1 MKAERMTAKASPVAT
16 SGNTLRQFH
25 LTPRFRDNVAGW
37 LFVFP
42 AALLVFVFGIF
53 PIGYA
58 AYMSLFNWRIRQ
70 GAFFCDTA
78 NEGLIVDSVQNA
90 LLWIGGCLEQYRT
103 NFIGDWWG
111 MIAFCV
117 GFVALYGVYR
127 LWTWPGWPRQD
138 EAPYFLLRFGVML
151 AGLAVAFAIISY
163 GYSLMLDALRP
174 RDRDFLQGLQITFY
188 YAFGSIPLQLAFGL
202 ILAYVLHGKI
212 RGKQLY
218 RMLFFLPYV
227 TPTVAAAVV
236 FGFIFSGRD
245 TSLANQAIT
254 ALGFP
259 LQRWLSEPRPFVN
272 VMFGWN
278 LEGFLAGPSMALVCV
293 ILLGIWTYTGYNAII
308 FMAGLGNIP
317 TDLYEAAKVDGAS
330 EWHLF
335 RYITLPLLSP
345 VTFYLSILGFIGTFT
360 AFNTLFVM
368 RTPASQGTLDT
379 AALVIFDTF
388 REQNRWGEAAAQA
401 IVLMLIVLALTQVQR
416 SVFEKQVFYG

>member
-1 MKAERMTAKASPVAT
+1 MKAEPMTAKASQAAASSHTPRA
-16 SGNTLRQFH
+16 FH
-25 LTPRFRDNVAGW
+25 LPPKIRDNISGY

-42 AALLVFVFGIF
+42 AVLLVFMFGIF

-70 GAFFCDTA
+70 GTFFCETA
-78 NEGLIVDSVQNA
+78 NEGLIVNSLQNA
-90 LLWIGGCLEQYRT
+90 LLWVGGCLEQYRV
-103 NFIGDWWG
+103 NIIGDWGG
-111 MIAFCV
+111 MILFAA
-117 GFVALYGVYR
+117 GFVGLYGAYR
-127 LWTWPGWPRQD
+127 LWTWDGWRRQD
-138 EAPYFLLRFGVML
+138 EMPYYLLRMGAML
-151 AGLAVAFAIISY
+151 AALAVSFAVISH
-163 GYSLMLDALRP
+163 GYAMMNDALRP

-188 YAFGSIPLQLAFGL
+188 YAFGSIPIQLALGL
-202 ILAYVLHGKI
+202 VLAYVLHSNI
-212 RGKQLY
+212 RGKQVY

-259 LQRWLSEPRPFVN
+259 IQRWLSEPRPFVN

-335 RYITLPLLSP
+335 RHITLPLLSP

-401 IVLMLIVLALTQVQR
+401 IVLMLIVLALTQFQR

>member
-1 MKAERMTAKASPVAT
+1 MRRT
-16 SGNTLRQFH
+16 FH
-25 LTPRFRDNVAGW
+25 LSPKLRDNISGY

-42 AALLVFVFGIF
+42 AVLLVFVFGVF

-58 AYMSLFNWRIRQ
+58 AYMSFFNWRIRQ

-78 NEGLIVDSVQNA
+78 NEGLVVNSLQSA
-90 LLWIGGCLEQYRT
+90 LLWIGGCFEQYRV
-103 NFIGDWWG
+103 NIIGDWG
-111 MIAFCV
+111 GLIVFCL
-117 GFVALYGVYR
+117 GFVGLYGVYR
-127 LWTWPGWPRQD
+127 LWMWSGWSRRG
-138 EAPYFLLRFGVML
+138 EAAYLVLRAVALL
-151 AGLAVAFAIISY
+151 AGLAVAFAVISH
-163 GYSLMLDALRP
+163 GYNLMTNALRP
-174 RDRDFLQGLQITFY
+174 RDRDFLHGLQITFY
-188 YAFGSIPLQLAFGL
+188 YAFGSIPIQLALGL
-202 ILAYVLHGKI
+202 VLAYVLHSRI
-212 RGKQLY
+212 RGRQIY

-259 LQRWLSEPRPFVN
+259 VQRWLSEPRPFLN
-272 VMFGWN
+272 VLFGLN

-308 FMAGLGNIP
+308 FMAGLGSIP
-317 TDLYEAAKVDGAS
+317 TDLYEAAKVDGAG

-335 RYITLPLLSP
+335 RHITLPLLSP

-388 REQNRWGEAAAQA
+388 REQNRWGEAAAQS
-401 IVLMLIVLALTQVQR
+401 IVLMLIVLVITQLQR